1 MCPLL
6 AADFFLLLCLQLDS
20 SSFFHDLA
28 PGVENDGTGII
39 VALAAAKALGAAK
52 RNVGYFRFADL
63 VAGNHQIFIVLTQH
77 CEPSR
82 EKVNR
87 KNWEGGVLKWTLFKC
102 FLYNPKIYILTGCW
116 QVFDA
121 AWENSN
127 GLLKGFINGCHQAN
141 GAAVRMILP
150 SWSYVHL
157 IFSFKDVQFKK
168 ICMLVKA
175 NCLPAENLI
184 ETLGYLQWT
193 SIPI

>member
-1 MCPLL
+1 M
-6 AADFFLLLCLQLDS
+6 
-20 SSFFHDLA
+20 
-28 PGVENDGTGII
+28 
-39 VALAAAKALGAAK
+39 
-52 RNVGYFRFADL
+52 
-63 VAGNHQIFIVLTQH
+63 
-77 CEPSR
+77 
-82 EKVNR
+82 
-87 KNWEGGVLKWTLFKC
+87 LKWTLFKC
-102 FLYNPKIYILTGCW
+102 FLYKPKIYILTGCW